1 MRILKYPAAAS
12 LSFVMEHFNTGLPA
26 IRQYPNLE
34 LHHWY
39 ALSAGMPSFL
49 KLATFVLGFFH
60 CFQMYIRNLRRIHS
74 SQDISV
80 RFLLPSA

>member
-1 MRILKYPAAAS
+1 
-12 LSFVMEHFNTGLPA
+12 MEHFNTGLPA

-49 KLATFVLGFFH
+49 KLATFVLRRGF
-60 CFQMYIRNLRRIHS
+60 S
-74 SQDISV
+74 
-80 RFLLPSA
+80 